1 MLKLTQNLKEKIKST
16 ALKIL
21 KFFLNPRLL
30 LCVFLAW
37 MITNGWSYVF
47 TAVGALCNI
56 SWMTIVGGAYLG
68 LLWLPFTPEKIVTAI
83 LSIWFLKLFFPND
96 KATLG
101 VIKEEYEKI
110 KSVVKSKKKAS
121 KVNTNL
127 KAKTDM
133 E

>member
-1 MLKLTQNLKEKIKST
+1 MLKLTRKLKDKIKST

-47 TAVGALCNI
+47 TAVGALCDI
-56 SWMTIVGGAYLG
+56 RWMTIVGGGYLG

-101 VIKEEYEKI
+101 VIKEEYKKI
-110 KSVVKSKKKAS
+110 KSSLKVKKKRSA
-121 KVNTNL
+121 KNIGI
-127 KAKTDM
+127 KAELDM

>member
-1 MLKLTQNLKEKIKST
+1 MLKLAKNAKEKFRSF
-16 ALKIL
+16 ALKFL

-37 MITNGWSYVF
+37 MITNGWSYIF

-56 SWMTIVGGAYLG
+56 HWMTIVGGTYMG

-101 VIKEEYEKI
+101 VIKKEYEKI
-110 KSVVKSKKKAS
+110 KSSIKSKKKS
-121 KVNTNL
+121 RVVN
-127 KAKTDM
+127 AKLDT